1 MLAADW
7 AYSANSV
14 QDLIYLFEGKAYWD
28 IPNPPWGWLSVPRS
42 VTGGQRASKF
52 LMDIGRQGANWI
64 QMCHVEYGNDKWLW
78 QCEYILEG
86 RWYVQNFVESVKI
99 WEEREIAQIIWFGVR
114 IAAYRL
120 NSVAINKAC
129 TIQTVN

>member
-1 MLAADW
+1 
-7 AYSANSV
+7 
-14 QDLIYLFEGKAYWD
+14 
-28 IPNPPWGWLSVPRS
+28 
-42 VTGGQRASKF
+42 
-52 LMDIGRQGANWI
+52 MDIGRQGANWI

-114 IAAYRL
+114 IAAAYRL